1 MQFQITF
8 PTAAFYHEA
17 QKEYSNIY
25 FRLIVEFLQN
35 SIDAG
40 STRIYFEYDES
51 SRVLW
56 VKDNGTGMDK
66 DILVNGMLAYEGSI
80 KKEGATGGFGA
91 AKKILLFSHEWFEIK
106 TMIYHAKGKGI
117 NYSLEEMPMD
127 KLVLGCHIGIKF
139 GDYWPEFNVFQTLKD
154 VLGWSDIKA
163 EVYYNDEKV
172 EVEKLKIVE
181 SYDAPDATISKA
193 NERLCAGTIVRFN
206 GLYMFYSSAPNHAGY
221 IYNCK
226 SPSREAL
233 TQNRESFRNGTDS
246 YKHFNEFI
254 RTVTNNSISG
264 YSTATKVKKAE
275 ELGGEVC
282 GMHYIG
288 LPPKLMKKHKQFFCL
303 AKTVLNRLNQD
314 LEPYNFGICRIDGIM
329 GLCKERRIY
338 INPDYFDGEDW
349 EFDCI
354 TTIIHEL
361 THRSGYMEHNESF
374 ISANDICMTTWMK
387 SFTGINPVR
396 AEMRKWEKAY
406 FPD

>member
-1 MQFQITF
+1 V
-8 PTAAFYHEA
+8 YYNG
-17 QKEYSNIY
+17 QKIE
-25 FRLIVEFLQN
+25 
-35 SIDAG
+35 
-40 STRIYFEYDES
+40 
-51 SRVLW
+51 
-56 VKDNGTGMDK
+56 
-66 DILVNGMLAYEGSI
+66 
-80 KKEGATGGFGA
+80 
-91 AKKILLFSHEWFEIK
+91 AKKIQI
-106 TMIYHAKGKGI
+106 A
-117 NYSLEEMPMD
+117 
-127 KLVLGCHIGIKF
+127 
-139 GDYWPEFNVFQTLKD
+139 
-154 VLGWSDIKA
+154 
-163 EVYYNDEKV
+163 
-172 EVEKLKIVE
+172 E
-181 SYDAPDATISKA
+181 SYNGSDATISKTGDGLA
-193 NERLCAGTIVRFN
+193 VGSIVRFK

-221 IYNCK
+221 IYDCK

-275 ELGGEVC
+275 ELGGEVN
-282 GMHYIG
+282 GMYYIG

-303 AKTVLNRLNQD
+303 AKVVLNRLKHG
-314 LEPYNFGICRIDGIM
+314 LELDDFGICRIPGVK
-329 GLCKERRIY
+329 GLCKGRRIY

-361 THRSGYMEHNESF
+361 THRNGYMEHDESF
-374 ISANDICMTTWMK
+374 ICSNGIDMTTWMK